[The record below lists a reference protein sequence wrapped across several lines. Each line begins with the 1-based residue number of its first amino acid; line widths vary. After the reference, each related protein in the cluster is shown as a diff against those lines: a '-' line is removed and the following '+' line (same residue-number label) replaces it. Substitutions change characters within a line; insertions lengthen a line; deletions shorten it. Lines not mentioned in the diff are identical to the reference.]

1 MPSPFHVDNIG
12 ALGHLLS
19 TGFGFIIEVLTEYLP
34 AGTAVKYSSAVDRE
48 WHGAHAFVFAFFGK
62 EWPERDALLLP
73 TPGQERCRVFFAAWL
88 AGSSS
93 TRFVFFRF
101 FWIFALCILESSYSS
116 RSVTQR
122 QHLVPPNWAMNN

>member
-1 MPSPFHVDNIG
+1 MYILLLRDAAIKPSFRGQKHGLFLSSPFHVDNIR

-62 EWPERDALLLP
+62 EWPE
-73 TPGQERCRVFFAAWL
+73 
-88 AGSSS
+88 
-93 TRFVFFRF
+93 
-101 FWIFALCILESSYSS
+101 
-116 RSVTQR
+116 
-122 QHLVPPNWAMNN
+122 